1 MTTPD
6 ERKFITFNR
15 GEIRDIILRVYRNQL
30 RTMTDPD
37 TEVTFTQD
45 KIAQITQPGS
55 RFYIEADGIDIVE
68 QAKQASGLF
77 LAGQFRPKWANT
89 EMLEEMWGK
98 VWLDSDDPKLPATGG
113 SGTVSAVAT
122 PGAVWPG
129 STTIPDPTAAI
140 ATDANGKSYQVLY
153 TMMVPA
159 SGIVTLTMK
168 GIDVGSDTNPLK
180 DAKLTWSSNQ
190 PVSAEAECTVTSDP
204 GFSGGFNIETDAEL
218 ADRIEQNIRHRP
230 ASGNNAHLS
239 AWAREASVAVE
250 QGWIFACAMNA
261 GSVLTAITQ
270 KRNPDADP
278 PEGPNIRSNPSE
290 GTMLD
295 VTSYLTPPGSAVVP
309 ERSYNVVT
317 SPNPQSSDIVMRLSM
332 SVGATAGWADVTPWP
347 AYSTTYKE
355 VIVTNIISATE
366 FECETDDPLPG
377 SVASLTGDD
386 APQLMLW
393 NEDQSRYIELDVL
406 TVTDAGIT
414 ITVELNSAP
423 SGYVIALGDRIS
435 PYTSQNEIVALA
447 CEEYF
452 DELGPGEVIDST
464 DPRSARALRFPKTI
478 EQNPSRAGEVVL
490 SRVIDALAGVAAD
503 ASLPYQSR
511 NSPDLPGDV
520 IDGPNMVTL
529 GHVSVFPL

>member
-6 ERKFITFNR
+6 ERKFITFQR
-15 GEIRDIILRVYRNQL
+15 GEIRDIILMAFRNQL

-37 TEVTFTQD
+37 TDSTFTED

-55 RFYIEADGIDIVE
+55 RFYIEADAIDLVE
-68 QAKQASGLF
+68 QAKQASGLY
-77 LAGQFRPKWANT
+77 LSGQFRPKWANT

-98 VWLDSDDPKLPATGG
+98 VWLGDDPRLPATGG
-113 SGTVSAVAT
+113 SGTVSAAANV
-122 PGAVWPG
+122 GAIWPG
-129 STTIPDPTAAI
+129 STTIPDATAAI

-153 TMMVPA
+153 TVVTPA
-159 SGIVTLTMK
+159 SGIVSLTLK
-168 GIDVGSDTNPLK
+168 GIDVGADTNPLK
-180 DAKLTWSSNQ
+180 DASLAWSTNE
-190 PVSAEAECTVTSDP
+190 PGSANSTCTVTSDP
-204 GFSGGFNIETDAEL
+204 RFSGGFNEETDEEL

-230 ASGNNAHLS
+230 ASGNNSHIS

-261 GSVLTAITQ
+261 GSVLVSITQ
-270 KRNPDADP
+270 KRDPDADP
-278 PEGPNIRSNPSE
+278 PEGPNIRANPAE

-295 VTSYLTPPGSAVVP
+295 VTQYLTPPGSAVEP
-309 ERSYNVVT
+309 ERVYLVVT

-332 SVGATAGWADVTPWP
+332 SVGATAGWGDVDPWP
-347 AYSTTYKE
+347 VHRVAYEE
-355 VIVTNIISATE
+355 VIVTNIVSATE
-366 FECETDDPLPG
+366 FECETDGPLPG
-377 SVASLTGDD
+377 TVPSLTGDD
-386 APQLMLW
+386 APQIMLW
-393 NEDQSRYIELDVL
+393 NEDQSRYIKLDVQ
-406 TVTDAGIT
+406 TISHAGFT
-414 ITVELNSAP
+414 ATVELNSAP
-423 SGYVIALGDRIS
+423 SGYVVALGDRIS
-435 PYTSQNEIVALA
+435 PYTSQELSIAEA

-452 DELGPGEVIDST
+452 DGLGPGEVVDST
-464 DPRSARALRFPKTI
+464 DPRSARALRFPKAT
-478 EQNPSRAGEVVL
+478 EQYPSRAGEVVL